1 MARADARWPV
11 RQPEPGYFVLGMK
24 SYGRDS
30 NFLLK
35 RGFEQVREVMAMIG
49 KR

>member
-1 MARADARWPV
+1 MSEFADGNI

-24 SYGRDS
+24 SFGRDS

-35 RGFEQVREVMAMIG
+35 RGYEQVKEVLGLIAG
-49 KR
+49 KH